1 MMKYLEKKQEQNKA
15 PSPCLPRHALPTT
28 ATPSPICLLLEAID
42 HIKVGS
48 YYEINHCK
56 LPPRTTPEQL
66 KAVRVVMVSEKGAL
80 KVALRFPSIHS
91 LHTHI
96 TEGGYAK
103 PLAKQIP
110 ALNEKY
116 VMPAE
121 MASEVLYR
129 RIPPQEIADRSNIWS
144 FWAATPSVTNYQRI
158 SSSPSPAV
166 SGEVMNRSV
175 VSKKG
180 PCWSELKFTGMVTW
194 GKRRQ
199 VRYMRRHEPSPS
211 SSTDEEEETGEEL
224 TELEE
229 NGDDFY
235 VDDEKAITVIEED
248 DDIEEEE
255 EDVKT
260 EDEAPPVVPWKMNL
274 RSRKRKSQDHHRK
287 PKKTTNKSKSITKR
301 QKQNQVVAVP
311 DRSNKKLVK
320 QTVARWSAGRYKA
333 AEENMLRVMK
343 AKGAKFGSPILRP
356 ALRSEARKLIG
367 DTGLLDHLL
376 KHMAGKVAPGGAER
390 FRRRHNAD
398 GAMEYWLESADL
410 FDIRKE
416 AGVQDP
422 YWTPPPGWGP
432 GDNPTRDPICTR
444 EIHELKEEITK
455 IKRVL
460 HVSKNKEDNL
470 ALVTTSNSCLTSLDW
485 EHDGS
490 LIHQKEYAV
499 LLTMQQNKIREQLME
514 MSQSLSRM
522 EEEHAEQI
530 VKKTKMEEQLMDV
543 SQSLSEMK
551 EQIGMLKSSREEP
564 LSISD
569 APPPPYTDQ
578 RAATKS
584 KGGEQEEEEDKLE
597 GGDNNAAATATHED
611 KAAKIQRLRSGF
623 RICRPQGSFLWPN
636 MGISTPPSASS
647 SSATHLIP
655 IPPQPQ
661 PGSPVKPVAERRPVK
676 TATLCNVSYKP
687 SASPPIFLPPGPPSK
702 SKRSVTVTN
711 TLLINLNELP
721 NPNPNSLQNASETS
735 TALSRTLTYQ
745 RRHHHHQYPH
755 MLKAKTEDGEDG
767 NASNE
772 SSKQQQHDE
781 PTRWCSSSSPSTT
794 ATWMG

>member
-48 YYEINHCK
+48 YYEINHSK

-144 FWAATPSVTNYQRI
+144 FWAATPSATNYQRI

-235 VDDEKAITVIEED
+235 VDDENAITVIEED

-490 LIHQKEYAV
+490 LIHQKE
-499 LLTMQQNKIREQLME
+499 
-514 MSQSLSRM
+514 
-522 EEEHAEQI
+522 EHAEQI

-564 LSISD
+564 LIISD
-569 APPPPYTDQ
+569 APPPPDTDQ

-735 TALSRTLTYQ
+735 TALSGTLTYQ
-745 RRHHHHQYPH
+745 RRHHHQQYPH

-794 ATWMG
+794 AKWMGHKW